1 MRLLILSFFV
11 LGFFSAT
18 AQKKITGFLRDNS
31 AAQYELEKKFDGLL
45 NAADQDKWMKFLTS
59 KPHHIGSAHGK
70 ANAEYMA
77 DLFRQ
82 WGYETEIAVYHVLF
96 QRQNLDHW
104 SCWAQSHIRQS
115 LKNRL

>member
-1 MRLLILSFFV
+1 MRLLILSLFV

-18 AQKKITGFLRDNS
+18 AQKKITGFLNDNS

-96 QRQNLDHW
+96 PTLY
-104 SCWAQSHIRQS
+104 
-115 LKNRL
+115 K